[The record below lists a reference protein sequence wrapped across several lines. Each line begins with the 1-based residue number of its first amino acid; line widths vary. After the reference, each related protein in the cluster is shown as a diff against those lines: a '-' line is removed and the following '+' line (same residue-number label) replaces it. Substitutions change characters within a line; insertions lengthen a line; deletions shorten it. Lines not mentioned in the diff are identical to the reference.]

1 MRNAALGRRP
11 ALGLSNLPRDK
22 TGQRPP
28 QVARIGPITWLNQE
42 AQTLFILYAD
52 ETGGDQV
59 PGQAFGSAR
68 RLGLSA
74 ISGPNAQ
81 SDVLQAERRRF
92 GLSTAAAL
100 PTVLSKQITN
110 RGR

>member
-22 TGQRPP
+22 TGRRPP

-42 AQTLFILYAD
+42 AQTLSILYAD

-59 PGQAFGSAR
+59 PGPAFATEG
-68 RLGLSA
+68 LGLSA
-74 ISGPNAQ
+74 
-81 SDVLQAERRRF
+81 
-92 GLSTAAAL
+92 AAAL
-100 PTVLSKQITN
+100 PTVLSDRIAMSVTKMANSSIRLEQLSA
-110 RGR
+110 